1 VATEVEVLR
10 EGGPLVRAVSRLDAL
25 LERLGDLFLVI
36 ANLCLALMLLGT
48 AVTIVLRPI
57 HLSYYWIWPWTMQVF
72 VWMTFFGFYAVYR
85 RGKDITVDFLMQ
97 RLGDGAMRAT
107 RVFSALVVMMVT
119 GVILRE
125 FPVIMESQVGV
136 IDGVITPWDTEL
148 ERYTLSVPLYVSCAL
163 IFVNAGLELAK
174 AWLGWPERHDA
185 PVGDE

>member
-1 VATEVEVLR
+1 MASEVERV
-10 EGGPLVRAVSRLDAL
+10 GDDGPLARAVARLDGV
-25 LERLGDLFLVI
+25 LERIADVFLVI

-48 AVTIVLRPI
+48 AATILLRPLG
-57 HLSYYWIWPWTMQVF
+57 LSFYWIWPWTMQVF

-107 RVFSALVVMMVT
+107 RVFSALVVMAVT
-119 GVILRE
+119 GVILGQVR
-125 FPVIMESQVGV
+125 VIMESQVGV
-136 IDGVITPWDTEL
+136 IDGVITPWGTEL
-148 ERYTLSVPLYVSCAL
+148 ERYTLSVPLYVSSLL

-174 AWLGWPERHDA
+174 AWLGWPERHEA